1 MFGDPAERLA
11 FTLGQQFDGGSGGWR
26 PVHDSGVLSPRA
38 PVAPRTVQECIAVGE
53 GQADSSETVISVSRL
68 ALNTPTGPDPI
79 DVAVG
84 TRIRVQ
90 RRHLKISQDDLA
102 QVLGLTFQQVQKY
115 ERGTNRVSA
124 SMLVRIAAKLQT
136 TVGSLVGEDVLA
148 EQDVAMLTALST
160 PGAIDL
166 LRAYGQAT
174 PKGRKAILN
183 VAKTLV
189 EPDDSADVA

>member
-1 MFGDPAERLA
+1 M
-11 FTLGQQFDGGSGGWR
+11 LGGA
-26 PVHDSGVLSPRA
+26 GVVGLSMSRDRSPRT
-38 PVAPRTVQECIAVGE
+38 PDAPRAVQECIAAGE
-53 GQADSSETVISVSRL
+53 GQADSWETLISVGTRL
-68 ALNTPTGPDPI
+68 LNTPTGPDPI

-136 TVGSLVGEDVLA
+136 TVGSLVGEDVVA

-183 VAKTLV
+183 VARTLV